1 MGKHRNYHIFVVDDE
16 PQVCKAISRILQQ
29 KYKVTSF
36 ESAEACLARLRV
48 STCKCNLLISD
59 FKMPGMNGIEL
70 LLKVKRIRPRLK
82 VLLITGYGDVPL
94 VKRAWKAGARDFIEK
109 PLHRDELLE
118 AAESALGEH
127 IIYDAELGKALT
139 KTQRKILKLITEG
152 LTNRQIAEIRGRSIR
167 TIEDHR
173 QKLMHK
179 LGVDNAMEL
188 WLIAQK
194 IDLSDPD

>member
-36 ESAEACLARLRV
+36 ESAEACLVRLRA
-48 STCKCNLLISD
+48 SACKCNLLISD

-82 VLLITGYGDVPL
+82 VLLITGYGDVSL
-94 VKRAWKAGARDFIEK
+94 AVRAMKAGARDFIEK
-109 PLHRDELLE
+109 PLHRDKLLE

-127 IIYDAELGKALT
+127 IIYDPELGKALT
-139 KTQRKILKLITEG
+139 KIQREILKLIKKG

-173 QKLMHK
+173 HKLMRK
-179 LGVDNAMEL
+179 LGAGNLAEL
-188 WLIAQK
+188 LRIAQK